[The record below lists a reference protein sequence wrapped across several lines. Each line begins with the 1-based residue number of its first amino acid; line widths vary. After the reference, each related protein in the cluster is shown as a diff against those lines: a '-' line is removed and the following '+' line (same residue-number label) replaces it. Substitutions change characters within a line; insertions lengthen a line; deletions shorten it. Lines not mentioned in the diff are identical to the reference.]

1 MRACAL
7 RPPHPPPETHRPAAN
22 PRTGEWESLQN
33 FVCFEKP
40 KGLFEDTLYL
50 SARLQLPEPT
60 TAQKATLIDGVV
72 QQLFV
77 VGADDGAAASAIS
90 DEDECAAAAAASA
103 TPRRPGSPSLPA
115 DAPLPLHLPLPAFRL
130 ELRVVG
136 EFEAV
141 ELAEAA
147 ADELASPTHLDVNI

>member
-1 MRACAL
+1 MRGCAL
-7 RPPHPPPETHRPAAN
+7 RPPYPPPETHRPAAN

-90 DEDECAAAAAASA
+90 DEDECAAAAAAASA

-115 DAPLPLHLPLPAFRL
+115 DAPLPPPCLQARAARGG
-130 ELRVVG
+130 RV
-136 EFEAV
+136 
-141 ELAEAA
+141 
-147 ADELASPTHLDVNI
+147 